1 MYRRKSAVLAGTTL
15 VLSGMVGAVAPVQA
29 QAAGCTPSVRSYGPV
44 LAYSHDGAR
53 IFARTVDV
61 YNPCADTTWTMDIRP
76 FTADRGITIR
86 KGATNT
92 YPISSSWGPPYVA
105 GFKAR

>member
-1 MYRRKSAVLAGTTL
+1 MYRRKGAALAGATL
-15 VLSGMVGAVAPVQA
+15 LLGGVMATGAVPA
-29 QAAGCTPSVRSYGPV
+29 QAAGCTPSVKSYGPV
-44 LAYSHDGAR
+44 LAYSHNGAR

-76 FTADRGITIR
+76 LTADRGITVR

-92 YPISSSWGPPYVA
+92 YSISSSWGPPYVA